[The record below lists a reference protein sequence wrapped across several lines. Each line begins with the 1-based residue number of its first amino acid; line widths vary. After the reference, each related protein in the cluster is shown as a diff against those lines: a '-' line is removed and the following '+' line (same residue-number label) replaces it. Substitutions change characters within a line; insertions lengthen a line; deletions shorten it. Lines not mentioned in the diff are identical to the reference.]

1 MKEGM
6 ELEMLF
12 FLLAGCFRAFVW
24 VNAASNFGVACVSFR
39 LWIRKRKFFFNVM
52 SESCLVD
59 LCIKCQTFLFF
70 PSDVNRYYFLYL
82 TYIISYKMKQL
93 NVIMKVVFHKHLI
106 R

>member
-59 LCIKCQTFLFF
+59 LCISMGQMSNFAILFSFGCKSLLFF
-70 PSDVNRYYFLYL
+70 ISNLYY
-82 TYIISYKMKQL
+82 
-93 NVIMKVVFHKHLI
+93 
-106 R
+106 